1 MLRRWR
7 CAFPL
12 VAVALAT
19 TAVSAEHSV
28 PFKGTWTGETIS
40 ADPFTTFPVV
50 QIVAAG
56 GGEFTH
62 LGKSTMVSPHTTNI
76 FTGLTEGD
84 QIFTAANGDTLTAFC
99 SGVPVF
105 DPVSGVVQG
114 TLACEVTGGTGR
126 FADAT
131 GSYTFSL
138 VGNAILLPDGGL
150 GFATVATIDGAIS
163 Y

>member
-1 MLRRWR
+1 MLRRWL
-7 CAFPL
+7 CASTL
-12 VAVALAT
+12 AVLALTT
-19 TAVSAEHSV
+19 TAASAEQTV

-76 FTGLTEGD
+76 FTGLTEGE

-105 DPVSGVVQG
+105 DPVSGIVQG
-114 TLACEVTGGTGR
+114 TLACDVTGGTGR

-138 VGNAILLPDGGL
+138 VGHPFLLPDGGL
-150 GFATVATIDGAIS
+150 GFATTATIEGAIS